1 MASPRA
7 PKRPRRRVGM
17 RLWLGAA
24 FAGVSLITAS
34 SVYLFVNDSSG
45 RALRSQS
52 ADLAIGRTSSLADEL
67 SGASRG
73 EAERLLSEAS
83 TDNFQVVAVTP
94 KGRPIGVLASE
105 LTTTPQGRAAIK
117 RSLAGLRYRND
128 LPREVTFAAAPI
140 FDMRGV
146 GGAVVSRSTPP
157 PALRD
162 AIDELRG
169 DSLRALAISIGA
181 GILIGFVVASLIA
194 IRVKR
199 LARAA
204 EVMASGSFD
213 APLPAS
219 GTDEIG
225 DLTRSLDV
233 MREALKGSFDLLAT
247 ERDRLSAILDGLTEG
262 VMVVGEEGS
271 VRFHNPAAQPLVRE
285 GQPASSLIPAL
296 RQAAGEGSAERRLLN
311 IEDRVYAVQARR
323 VAAEH
328 AVLLVVRDRT
338 AELKRE
344 QAERE
349 FVSNAAHELRNPLAG
364 ISGAIEVLR
373 EGAKEDPEARDHFLT
388 RLGDDVERMKRLT
401 ESLLILARVEAV
413 GERGPAEVVDV
424 SVAAE
429 EAVNAINPPRGVEL
443 DVETAPD
450 LVADGDPVLVRQVM
464 VGLLTNACKNTP
476 APGVVTLR
484 AFQDEHGAVMIEV
497 EDTGKGIP
505 AEERERVFERFY
517 RGSGALEGEGFGLG
531 LSIAKRM
538 VDVMRGDIGVRSLA
552 GEGSTFWVRLREPK
566 PSPTPVA

>member
-1 MASPRA
+1 M
-7 PKRPRRRVGM
+7 RV
-17 RLWLGAA
+17 WLGAA

-45 RALRSQS
+45 RALRTQ
-52 ADLAIGRTSSLADEL
+52 ATDLAVGRTSSLADEL

-73 EAERLLSEAS
+73 EAESLLREAN
-83 TDNFQVVAVTP
+83 TDTFEVLAVTP
-94 KGRPIGVLASE
+94 KQQPIGSFRSD
-105 LTTTPQGRAAIK
+105 LTQTRRGRAAITK
-117 RSLAGLRYRND
+117 ALAGLRYRTENPGD
-128 LPREVTFAAAPI
+128 VTLAAAPI
-140 FDMRGV
+140 FDTAGV
-146 GGAVVSRSTPP
+146 GGAVVSRATPP

-199 LARAA
+199 LAHAA

-213 APLPAS
+213 VPLPEGGS
-219 GTDEIG
+219 DEIG

-247 ERDRLSAILDGLTEG
+247 ERDRLSAILDGLSEA

-271 VRFHNPAAQPLVRE
+271 VRFFNPAAAPLVRD
-285 GQPASSLIPAL
+285 GQPASSLISAL
-296 RQAAGEGSAERRLLN
+296 RQAAEEGSSERRLLT
-311 IEDRVYAVQARR
+311 IEDRVYGVQARR

-328 AVLLVVRDRT
+328 AVLLVVRERT
-338 AELKRE
+338 DELKRE

-364 ISGAIEVLR
+364 ISGAIEVLS
-373 EGAKEDPEARDHFLT
+373 EGAKDDPEARDHFIT
-388 RLGDDVERMKRLT
+388 RLGSDVERMKRLT

-413 GERGPAEVVDV
+413 GERGPVEVVDV
-424 SVAAE
+424 TVAAT
-429 EAVNAINPPRGVEL
+429 EAVGAVPPPEGVEL
-443 DVETAPD
+443 LLEAEAD
-450 LVADGDPVLVRQVM
+450 LVVEGDPVLLRQVM

-484 AFQDEHGAVMIEV
+484 AFQGGSRKVIIEV
-497 EDTGKGIP
+497 EDTGSGIAP
-505 AEERERVFERFY
+505 DERERVFDRFF

-531 LSIAKRM
+531 LSIARRM
-538 VDVMRGDIGVRSLA
+538 VDVMGGEIGVRSVV
-552 GEGSTFWVRLREPK
+552 GRGTTFWVSLRQPK